1 MMPTLPEV
9 HIRGTRAQQPAA
21 TSVSVGALYFVIDE
35 NKTERSNGAIWESF
49 SDPTPAML
57 MADVQ
62 RRLDAQD
69 VAIAELQRW
78 LPKE

>member
-1 MMPTLPEV
+1 MPTLPEV
-9 HIRGTRAQQPAA
+9 HLRGTRAQQPAA
-21 TSVSVGALYFVIDE
+21 TTVTVGALYFDHE
-35 NKTERSNGAIWESF
+35 NKTERLNGAAWESF

-57 MADVQ
+57 LADVQ